1 VTRGQQGRNQTV
13 AVSGV
18 VTDGPDSDTT
28 VVEHERPPRSR
39 RWFVYTLPGA
49 WSALLFAC
57 LSFTPSLLPRSSVVQ
72 GVVCGITAAIGYGVG
87 VVVAWGWRAFAD
99 RDPRPARRG
108 AWRVFLVSA
117 AVALLTSVVLGQHWQ
132 SEQRELMGVDAPN
145 PLSLLALPVAAAV
158 FFVALVGAGHGL
170 RAAYL
175 FLARQLSRWIGPRA
189 ARAVGWVV
197 VVGTTAAL
205 TTGVLADG
213 LVSLAN
219 DTFSVRNAITP
230 DGVVRPTVT
239 TRSGGPGSLVGWD
252 TLGREG
258 RVFTGGGPSAADI
271 TAFTGRPA
279 TEPIRAYAGLE
290 SADSTEQRAELAV
303 DDLARAGG
311 FGRAD
316 LVVTTTTGSGFVEPA
331 AATAIEYLTGGDSAI
346 VAIQYSFLPSW
357 MSYLVDQAVARE
369 AGRDLFDAVYRRWSA
384 LPAGNRPRL
393 LVYGESLGSFGGET
407 AFSGEYDLSNRTGG
421 AVFAGPPNFNTLYRE
436 FVDGRDR
443 GSREVAPIYRN
454 GRIVRFEE
462 DPGSPIEPES
472 QPWPSPRVLY
482 LQHPSDPIVWWSPDL
497 LFSKPDWLSERRGR
511 DVLGSM
517 VWLPVV
523 AFWQVTADLPMA
535 GGVPSGH
542 GHKYNAEHVD
552 AWNAIL
558 QPPGWTAAD
567 LARLRA
573 LVS

>member
-1 VTRGQQGRNQTV
+1 M
-13 AVSGV
+13 SGV
-18 VTDGPDSDTT
+18 VTDGPGSDTA
-28 VVEHERPPRSR
+28 VVAEERPARSR

-49 WSALLFAC
+49 WSALVFAC
-57 LSFTPSLLPRSSVVQ
+57 LSFTPSLLPRSSLVQ
-72 GVVCGITAAIGYGVG
+72 GVVCGITAAVGYGVG
-87 VVVAWGWRAFAD
+87 VVLAWVWRAFAD

-108 AWRVFLVSA
+108 AWRVFLVA
-117 AVALLTSVVLGQHWQ
+117 AVVALLAAVVLGQHWQ
-132 SEQRELMGVDAPN
+132 SEQRDLMGVDAPN
-145 PLSLLALPVAAAV
+145 PLSLLALPVVAAL
-158 FFVALVGAGHGL
+158 FFVVLVGAGHGL

-175 FLARQLSRWIGPRA
+175 WITRQLNRWIGPRA
-189 ARAVGWVV
+189 ARAVGWIVV
-197 VVGTTAAL
+197 AGTTVAL

-219 DTFSVRNAITP
+219 DTFSIRNTITP
-230 DGVVRPTVT
+230 DGVVQPTVP
-239 TRSGGPGSLVGWD
+239 TRSGGPGSLVSWD
-252 TLGREG
+252 SLGREG
-258 RVFTGGGPSAADI
+258 RVFAGGGSSAAEI
-271 TAFTGRPA
+271 AAFTGRPA
-279 TEPIRAYAGLE
+279 KEPIRAYAGLE
-290 SADSTEQRAELAV
+290 SADTTEQRAELAV
-303 DDLARAGG
+303 DDLVRAGG
-311 FGRAD
+311 FGRAN

-384 LPAGNRPRL
+384 LPAGQRPRL
-393 LVYGESLGSFGGET
+393 FAYGESLGSFGGET
-407 AFSGEYDLSNRTGG
+407 AFSGEYDLSNRTSG

-443 GSREVAPIYRN
+443 GSREVAPVYRN

-462 DPGSPIEPES
+462 DPGTPVQPES

-497 LFSKPDWLSERRGR
+497 LFSRPDWLSEPRGR

-523 AFWQVTADLPMA
+523 TFWQVSADLPMA

-542 GHKYNAEHVD
+542 GHKYNVEHVG
-552 AWNAIL
+552 AWDAIL
-558 QPPGWTAAD
+558 QPSGWTAAD
-567 LARLRA
+567 LDRLRA
-573 LVS
+573 LVR